1 MSSERTVP
9 SLDDDRNNNW
19 EKSSSMPNSHI
30 IGTGS
35 AVPQRIL
42 ANKDLEKIVDTSD
55 EWITRR
61 TGIKE
66 RRIANKNANE
76 STTDLGTRAARAA
89 MEMAK
94 VTPDEIDT
102 IMVGTV
108 TADHLF
114 PSAACM
120 IQKDLEANNA
130 AAFDISA
137 GCSGFIY
144 GLEAANNSIRMGQ
157 SQTVLVVGAE
167 RLSSVVN
174 WKDRGTCVLLGDGA
188 GAVVL
193 RGREDEGG
201 ILSTHIRSDGRFWDL
216 LHSEEGNDYLP
227 EMLKD
232 TDIKPFILTMEGNR
246 LFKQAVGSMANIIE
260 QALEQNGIG
269 REEIEI
275 VVPHQANL
283 RILQA
288 VADKL
293 KLPMEIF
300 FTNLHKYGN
309 TSSGSIPLALDEA
322 HRKGR
327 ICKGDNVLMVS
338 FGAGLTWGATVIR
351 WSM

>member
-1 MSSERTVP
+1 
-9 SLDDDRNNNW
+9 
-19 EKSSSMPNSHI
+19 MPNSHI

-35 AVPQRIL
+35 VVPQSIL
-42 ANKDLEKIVDTSD
+42 SNADLEKIVETSD

-66 RRIANKNANE
+66 RRISNQNAKE
-76 STTDLGTRAARAA
+76 TTTDLGTRAAHSA
-89 MEMAK
+89 MEMAG
-94 VTPDEIDT
+94 VTPDQIDT

-120 IQKDLEANNA
+120 IQKELGANNA

-144 GLEAANNSIRMGQ
+144 GLEAANNSIRSGQ
-157 SQTVLVVGAE
+157 SETVLVVGAE

-188 GAVVL
+188 GAVVI
-193 RGREDEGG
+193 RGRDDEGG
-201 ILSTHIRSDGRFWDL
+201 ILSTHIKSDGRFWDL
-216 LHSEEGNDYLP
+216 LHSEEGNDFLP
-227 EMLKD
+227 DSLSN
-232 TDIKPFILTMEGNR
+232 TAVKPYILTMEGNR
-246 LFKQAVGSMANIIE
+246 LFKQAVGSMANIAE

-269 REEIEI
+269 REEIKL

-293 KLPMEIF
+293 KLPMDRF
-300 FTNLHKYGN
+300 FTNLNKYGN
-309 TSSGSIPLALDEA
+309 TSSASIPLALDEA
-322 HRKGR
+322 YRTGR
-327 ICKGDNVLMVS
+327 ISKGDYVLMVS

-351 WSM
+351 WSA

>member
-1 MSSERTVP
+1 
-9 SLDDDRNNNW
+9 
-19 EKSSSMPNSHI
+19 MPNSHI

-35 AVPQRIL
+35 AVPERIL
-42 ANKDLEKIVDTSD
+42 ANEELEKIVETSD

-66 RRIANKNANE
+66 RRISNKNADE
-76 STTDLGTRAARAA
+76 STTALGTKAARAA
-89 MEMAK
+89 MEMAGI
-94 VTPDEIDT
+94 TPDQIDT
-102 IMVGTV
+102 IIVATV

-130 AAFDISA
+130 AAFDVSA

-144 GLEAANNSIRMGQ
+144 ALESANNSIRMGQ
-157 SQTVLVVGAE
+157 SKIVLVIGAE

-174 WKDRGTCVLLGDGA
+174 WKDRSTCVLLGDGA
-188 GAVVL
+188 GAVIL
-193 RGREDEGG
+193 RGQENSGG
-201 ILSTHIRSDGRFWDL
+201 ILSTHIKSDGRYWDL
-216 LHSEEGNDYLP
+216 LWAQEGNDYLP
-227 EMLKD
+227 DELCD
-232 TDIKPFILTMEGNR
+232 TAMKPFKLTMEGNR
-246 LFKQAVGSMANIIE
+246 LFKQAVGSMANITDH
-260 QALEQNGIG
+260 ALELNGIS
-269 REEIEI
+269 RDEIQI

-288 VADKL
+288 VSERL
-293 KLPMEIF
+293 KVPMEKF

-322 HRKGR
+322 HRKGL
-327 ICKGDNVLMVS
+327 ITKGDNVLLVS

-351 WSM
+351 WTV

>member
-1 MSSERTVP
+1 
-9 SLDDDRNNNW
+9 
-19 EKSSSMPNSHI
+19 MPNSHI

-35 AVPQRIL
+35 VVPQNIL
-42 ANKDLEKIVDTSD
+42 SNADLTKIVDTSD

-66 RRIANKNANE
+66 RRISNKNANE
-76 STTDLGTRAARAA
+76 STTDMGTRAAQAA
-89 MEMAK
+89 MEMAD
-94 VTPDEIDT
+94 VPPDQIDA

-120 IQKDLEANNA
+120 IQKQLGANNA

-144 GLEAANNSIRMGQ
+144 GLEAANNSIRAGQ
-157 SQTVLVVGAE
+157 SETVLVVGTE

-193 RGREDEGG
+193 RSREDDGG
-201 ILSTHIRSDGRFWDL
+201 ILSTHIKSDGQFWDL
-216 LHSEEGNDYLP
+216 LHSEEGNDFLP
-227 EMLKD
+227 ETLKN
-232 TDIKPFILTMEGNR
+232 TAVRPYTLAMEGNR
-246 LFKQAVGSMANIIE
+246 LFKQAVGSMANIAE
-260 QALEQNGIG
+260 QALAQNGID
-269 REEIEI
+269 REDIQL

-293 KLPMEIF
+293 KLPMDKF
-300 FTNLHKYGN
+300 FTNLYKYGN
-309 TSSGSIPLALDEA
+309 TSSASIPLALDEA
-322 HRKGR
+322 YRTGR
-327 ICKGDNVLMVS
+327 ICVGDNVLMVS
-338 FGAGLTWGATVIR
+338 FGAGLTWGASVINWTV
-351 WSM
+351 